1 MKVKDNL
8 IMFKSIPEMFEKEK
22 DGRKPNTFRRPDN
35 MSEIV
40 QMDAF
45 AREFQKGQKY
55 IQIENSETGE
65 MFVRRLTDI
74 SFYDGFFIY
83 SWSAKADNVYKRYT
97 KEEDKTIIEMRE
109 ANLSRRDIAECL
121 GRSTDSAAARIRAL
135 RSMHKIR

>member
-35 MSEIV
+35 MHEIV
-40 QMDAF
+40 QMDVF

-65 MFVRRLTDI
+65 TFVRRLTDI

-97 KEEDKTIIEMRE
+97 KEEDK
-109 ANLSRRDIAECL
+109 NHHRDAGSEFV
-121 GRSTDSAAARIRAL
+121 SS
-135 RSMHKIR
+135 

>member
-22 DGRKPNTFRRPDN
+22 DGRKPNTFRRPNN
-35 MSEIV
+35 MHEIV
-40 QMDAF
+40 QMDVF

-97 KEEDKTIIEMRE
+97 KEEDK
-109 ANLSRRDIAECL
+109 NHHRDAGSEFV
-121 GRSTDSAAARIRAL
+121 SS
-135 RSMHKIR
+135 